1 MEFENVLYE
10 VRDGVAHVTLNR
22 PKAANAINLA
32 LGRELAYVAMECD
45 EDPAVR
51 AVLVK
56 ASPDSKLFCAGGDL
70 RSFADAGDRT
80 PILLKELTMYLHAA
94 VSRFSRLRA
103 PVIAAV
109 NGAAAGAGFSLV
121 ASTDL
126 AICGESSTF
135 TMAYT
140 AAGLTPDGSST
151 YFLPRLIGRRRTLE
165 LMITNR
171 RLSAAEALDWGIV
184 NQVVPDAEVA
194 ATAEKLAST
203 LAAGPTAAFG
213 ITKQLVLADEGLE
226 AQMELE
232 TRGIADAARTADA
245 RGAIQAFLEKK
256 RPTFEGR

>member
-10 VRDGVAHVTLNR
+10 VRDAVAHVTLNR

-32 LGRELAYVAMECD
+32 LGRELAYAAMECD
-45 EDPAVR
+45 EDPNVR
-51 AVLVK
+51 AVLIK
-56 ASPDSKLFCAGGDL
+56 AAPGSKLFCAGGDL

-80 PILLKELTMYLHAA
+80 PLLLKELTTYLHAA
-94 VSRFSRLRA
+94 ISRFTRMRA

-109 NGAAAGAGFSLV
+109 NGAAAGAGFSL
-121 ASTDL
+121 AAATDL

-151 YFLPRLIGRRRTLE
+151 YFLKRLLGRRRTLE
-165 LMITNR
+165 LMMLNR

-184 NQVVPDAEVA
+184 NQVVPDDELTA
-194 ATAEKLAST
+194 ASETLAST

-213 ITKQLVLADEGLE
+213 ITKQLLLSEESLEG
-226 AQMELE
+226 QMELE
-232 TRGIADAARTADA
+232 TRGIADAARTSDA
-245 RGAIQAFLEKK
+245 RSAIQAFLEKK
-256 RPTFEGR
+256 RPEFKGR